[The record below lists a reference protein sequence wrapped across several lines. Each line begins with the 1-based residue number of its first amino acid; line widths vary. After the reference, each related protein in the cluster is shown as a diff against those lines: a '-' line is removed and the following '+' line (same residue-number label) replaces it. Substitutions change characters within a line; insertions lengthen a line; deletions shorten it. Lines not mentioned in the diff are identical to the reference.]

1 MGSAGSFYN
10 WRNLNVNYESIT
22 KSELPIARNVPRFSQ
37 LTRAN
42 TLVLRKR
49 PDGQGASLEIT
60 LERLRKRGWEGESR
74 LGVRVTSTQA
84 RASRTSVRHFF

>member
-22 KSELPIARNVPRFSQ
+22 KSDLPIARNVPRFSQ

-60 LERLRKRGWEGESR
+60 LE
-74 LGVRVTSTQA
+74 
-84 RASRTSVRHFF
+84 

>member
-10 WRNLNVNYESIT
+10 WRNLNVNHESIT
-22 KSELPIARNVPRFSQ
+22 KSDLPIARNVPRFSQ